1 MNNSYRSIAMA
12 KVQKISIALPKE
24 MIADIRYAVDSG
36 QYATTSEVIR
46 EAVCEWRGK
55 PRELPERVRVPKTK
69 AEFRRRIQAAIDSLD
84 RGEGI
89 PAEEV
94 FAKLESRFE
103 KIAARQRIRKR
114 MR

>member
-1 MNNSYRSIAMA
+1 MA
-12 KVQKISIALPKE
+12 TKVQKISIALPKE

-46 EAVCEWRGK
+46 EAVREWRGK

-69 AEFRRRIQAAIDSLD
+69 EEFRKRLRDAIASLD

-89 PAEEV
+89 PAEQV
-94 FAKLESRFE
+94 Y
-103 KIAARQRIRKR
+103 AAMRARIRAVAAAKKKR
-114 MR
+114 SR